1 MGAEIV
7 KTVEEIL
14 TKMGV
19 SFDSV
24 LIEESELADCS
35 RYVINSSEA
44 AILIGNKGENLLS
57 LSHLLKK
64 ILGRGDG
71 EEKPQ
76 EKFFLDVGDYQN
88 KRIKDVKN
96 RAIIMAERA
105 RFFKKDIE
113 MSPMSSYERMIVH
126 STFSDYPDIV
136 TESHGQ
142 GRERRV
148 FLIYKESSDI

>member
-1 MGAEIV
+1 MGREIV
-7 KTVEEIL
+7 KTIEEIL

-19 SFDSV
+19 NFDSV
-24 LIEESELADCS
+24 VIEESELSDCS
-35 RYVINSSEA
+35 RYVINSPEA
-44 AILIGNKGENLLS
+44 AILIGNKGENLFS

-64 ILGRGDG
+64 TLSKKSDTD
-71 EEKPQ
+71 EVQ

-96 RAIIMAERA
+96 RAVIMAERA

-136 TESHGQ
+136 TESRGE

-148 FLIYKESSDI
+148 FLIYKESN